1 MGFGKTIFTIG
12 AIAGA
17 AYGGY
22 VLYKKFVKKE
32 DAPQGE
38 FDELADVTFDYD
50 QDEAEDESFA
60 DKIKAAA
67 DRQLDKLN

>member
-1 MGFGKTIFTIG
+1 MGFGKTVLTLG

-22 VLYKKFVKKE
+22 VLYKKFVKNE
-32 DAPQGE
+32 EEPQKE

-50 QDEAEDESFA
+50 QEEEADPSFSERV
-60 DKIKAAA
+60 KAAA
-67 DRQLDKLN
+67 ERQLDKID